1 MDIIKLNKLL
11 NYSGCDNTPC
21 PECAIANLVGDI
33 RDWIDTPCSDLAVR
47 LAKEM
52 LIDIVKDSDRDMLK
66 QYEIRYLM
74 YEQDEERTVI
84 WVSHS
89 YEEAQI
95 TFTNNYE
102 PYKIL
107 SIEEAR

>member
-1 MDIIKLNKLL
+1 
-11 NYSGCDNTPC
+11 
-21 PECAIANLVGDI
+21 
-33 RDWIDTPCSDLAVR
+33 
-47 LAKEM
+47 
-52 LIDIVKDSDRDMLK
+52 MLK
-66 QYEIRYLM
+66 QYEIRYMM
-74 YEQDEERTVI
+74 YEQDEEHEVI

-107 SIEEAR
+107 SIEEVK

>member
-1 MDIIKLNKLL
+1 M
-11 NYSGCDNTPC
+11 
-21 PECAIANLVGDI
+21 I
-33 RDWIDTPCSDLAVR
+33 R
-47 LAKEM
+47 
-52 LIDIVKDSDRDMLK
+52 
-66 QYEIRYLM
+66 QFEIRYLM

-107 SIEEAR
+107 SIEESR

>member
-1 MDIIKLNKLL
+1 MNMEYVNKVL
-11 NYSGCDNTPC
+11 NYEGCDNIPCNQCALYKSPNTPEFEK
-21 PECAIANLVGDI
+21 PCADIAMEMARDSIMAVLKDGD
-33 RDWIDTPCSDLAVR
+33 R
-47 LAKEM
+47 E
-52 LIDIVKDSDRDMLK
+52 MLK

-89 YEEAQI
+89 YDEAQI

>member
-1 MDIIKLNKLL
+1 M
-11 NYSGCDNTPC
+11 Y
-21 PECAIANLVGDI
+21 PE
-33 RDWIDTPCSDLAVR
+33 
-47 LAKEM
+47 
-52 LIDIVKDSDRDMLK
+52 
-66 QYEIRYLM
+66 
-74 YEQDEERTVI
+74 DEEREVI

>member
-1 MDIIKLNKLL
+1 MDINKFNQFL
-11 NYSGCDNTPC
+11 NYSGCENTPC
-21 PECAIANLVGDI
+21 PECPLYKIYPDFSKVL
-33 RDWIDTPCSDLAVR
+33 DTPCADLAVKF
-47 LAKEM
+47 AKEI
-52 LIDIVKDSDRDMLK
+52 LIDIVKDSDRDMLR
-66 QYEIRYLM
+66 QFEIRYLM

-89 YEEAQI
+89 YDEAQI

-107 SIEEAR
+107 SIEEAK

>member
-11 NYSGCDNTPC
+11 NYAGCDNTPC
-21 PECAIANLVGDI
+21 QQCALYKSPNTPEFEKPCADIAMEMARDSIMAVLKDGD
-33 RDWIDTPCSDLAVR
+33 R
-47 LAKEM
+47 E
-52 LIDIVKDSDRDMLK
+52 MLK

-107 SIEEAR
+107 SIEEAK

>member
-1 MDIIKLNKLL
+1 
-11 NYSGCDNTPC
+11 
-21 PECAIANLVGDI
+21 
-33 RDWIDTPCSDLAVR
+33 
-47 LAKEM
+47 
-52 LIDIVKDSDRDMLK
+52 MLK
-66 QYEIRYLM
+66 QFEIRYLM